1 MLAVGLLLIAAAA
14 SADQADIDAR
24 LPAAVME
31 DQFGQQ
37 HQLGDCRRLI
47 LFAPDRDSSELVQS
61 VLSDSEHGLLA
72 DKTLCYVADISGM
85 PALITRMFALPAMRD
100 YGYPV
105 ILVREPDSLSTL
117 PRRPAQ
123 VTVIDVNA
131 GEIERIGF
139 ADNAEALRHSLQA
152 LSADSMPGGQ

>member
-1 MLAVGLLLIAAAA
+1 MLAVGLLLIAVAA
-14 SADQADIDAR
+14 SADQAGVDAR
-24 LPAAVME
+24 LPATVME

-37 HQLGDCRRLI
+37 HQLGDCRSLI
-47 LFAPDRDSSELVQS
+47 LVAPDRDSSELVQS
-61 VLSDSEHGLLA
+61 VLTDKDHGLLA

-105 ILVREPDSLSTL
+105 ILAREPDTLSTL

-123 VTVIDVNA
+123 VTVIDMNA
-131 GEIERIGF
+131 GEIERIRF
-139 ADNAEALRHSLQA
+139 VDNAEALRPILQTR
-152 LSADSMPGGQ
+152 SADGSSGGQ